1 MAPKMSDA
9 SYMMSSQQLLA
20 ELQRDNLF
28 FDEMV
33 NMIPANLY
41 IARQPADNYNPKYY
55 KGQAKESK
63 EARRAIIKQAKRAK
77 LDPGLAETTTQA
89 KARLEGGPVTGN
101 TTCALHRPLL
111 PQVPVPPGTDRDVV
125 AVTSKIGS
133 SATATNHQGDNKSR
147 IDALREKLQA
157 KLAEKRGERPSDPST
172 VSKRAA
178 RRAEKKKRQE
188 EAIAKKKKK
197 TTSTAEDKSN
207 GSTKR
212 FKMSS
217 AAALND
223 PAADLAAL
231 DFGRLAGLNPITN
244 NNYTKTNKALRNLSQ
259 TKNLEKMLADAET
272 KKQRLEDL
280 KRGNEGEKQKAAN
293 IEWGDALKEASGERV
308 KDDPAKL
315 KKALKR
321 KAVKKQKSSKAWKS
335 RLDQTKQKKDERQ
348 KIRNHNL
355 NQRKQGGIAGANLSS
370 KRIAAEGDDKTSGGK
385 DGKKRL
391 SRPGFEGRKQDF
403 LNKKKEQ

>member
-1 MAPKMSDA
+1 MSI
-9 SYMMSSQQLLA
+9 MSSQQLLA
-20 ELQRDNLF
+20 DLQRDNLF
-28 FDEMV
+28 FDEVV
-33 NMIPANLY
+33 NMIPAKLY
-41 IARQPADNYNPKYY
+41 VSSQPADSYNPKYF

-77 LDPGLAETTTQA
+77 LDPTLAETTTQA
-89 KARLEGGPVTGN
+89 KARLEGGPVGGN
-101 TTCALHRPLL
+101 TATALHRPLL
-111 PQVPVPPGTDRDVV
+111 PQVPVPVGTERDTTVS
-125 AVTSKIGS
+125 SKGG
-133 SATATNHQGDNKSR
+133 TATTNHRGNNKSR

-188 EAIAKKKKK
+188 EAIAKRKKKA
-197 TTSTAEDKSN
+197 TSTAEDKSN
-207 GSTKR
+207 GSTQR

-244 NNYTKTNKALRNLSQ
+244 SNYTKTNKALKNLSQ
-259 TKNLEKMLADAET
+259 AKNLEKMLADAEA

-280 KRGNEGEKQKAAN
+280 KRGSEEEKQQAAN

-321 KAVKKQKSSKAWKS
+321 KAAKKQKSTKAWKS
-335 RLDQTKQKKDERQ
+335 RLDQTKQKMDERQ

-355 NQRKQGGIAGANLSS
+355 NKRKQGGSAGANLSK
-370 KRIAAEGDDKTSGGK
+370 KRIASEGDDK
-385 DGKKRL
+385 DGKKKL
-391 SRPGFEGRKQDF
+391 SRPGFEGRKQGF